1 MSVQH
6 LILFE
11 DVTKGTALFKLL
23 SQKGFECK
31 VSFSPPEVEKA
42 CGIAIEYFNLEDKE
56 EIIQI
61 AGDNAIP
68 IKQFYEYEK

>member
-1 MSVQH
+1 MLPREQ
-6 LILFE
+6 LFLSCWAR
-11 DVTKGTALFKLL
+11 KALNARCL
-23 SQKGFECK
+23 SH
-31 VSFSPPEVEKA
+31 PPEVEKA

-56 EIIQI
+56 DIIQI

>member
-23 SQKGFECK
+23 SQQGFECK

-56 EIIQI
+56 DIIKI
-61 AGDNAIP
+61 ADTNSIE
-68 IKQFYEYEK
+68 IKQFYEYKK